1 MLNKYL
7 FKIITILF
15 IIYCLPCFLAGR
27 HFFLCEYAFAQNN
40 PEPVIVDGDKVEV
53 ISGENKVEAE
63 GNISIIY
70 RGSKLTCD
78 KIVVDTLTKDA
89 LASGNVRIESKKAVI
104 LADKAKYNLDTQKG
118 LLYNARILSSPFY
131 ARAEFVEKI
140 SDKEIK
146 MYKGYFT
153 TCDRERPHYRFKG
166 KSIDFILGEKIHARD
181 LSFMLFNSTLA
192 YIPQYT
198 HPLNDNRP
206 RVTVTPGLSKD
217 WGLYVLSA
225 WRYYINEDFRGRIHL
240 DYRERKDFASGFDTK
255 YNTNLFGEGFLR
267 TYYMNER
274 SVENFKHPWK
284 ESLVEN
290 FKEELLKKPVDEEG
304 RQTVEKERFRISLRH
319 NWDIDKDTTFKVE
332 YNRFSDAEMLQDYFL
347 REHDM
352 NASTS
357 SYALFTHLMPFAS
370 FSILT
375 QKRTNRFNSI
385 VEKLP
390 EVKLD
395 ISNTEIGESNIYYSG
410 VTSAANLNY
419 KTASPSDAAD
429 HTNRIDTYNKISY
442 PKKIAFIEVSP
453 FAAGR
458 FTYYDRDIDSGSAN
472 TYRGVFET
480 GIDMSTKFYR
490 IFDIETNFL
499 RLDLHKLRHIITPSI
514 KYSYR
519 HDPTVASS
527 KFFSFDGI
535 DSIAKSNGMT
545 LGLEN
550 KLQTKRGGKSVD
562 LVRFTMDTDY
572 TFHPEPQYSAFGNI
586 NFDLEVVPYK
596 WVRFEADSTYDREDK
611 AFKTANFDL
620 VLRGAKEENNYD
632 EDGYKFFFGAGYRYQ
647 RNDNNQIT
655 TQLTYRLNPDW
666 KFRFYE
672 RWERETGG
680 LREQEYTIYKD
691 LHCWQ
696 VGINYKVRR
705 DYGEEIFL
713 VFKIKAFPDSGVEFN
728 TSYHAPKEGELSY

>member
-1 MLNKYL
+1 MLKKYL
-7 FKIITILF
+7 FQIITILF

-27 HFFLCEYAFAQNN
+27 HFFLYGHAFAQEK
-40 PEPVIVDGDKVEV
+40 PEPIIVDGDRVEV
-53 ISGENKVEAE
+53 ISGENKIKAE

-78 KIVVDTLTKDA
+78 EIVVDTLTKDA
-89 LASGNVRIESKKAVI
+89 FASGNVRLESKRAVI

-118 LLYNARILSSPFY
+118 LLYNARILSAPFY

-146 MYKGYFT
+146 MHNGYFT

-166 KSIDFILGEKIHARD
+166 KTIDFVLGEKINARD
-181 LSFMLFNSTLA
+181 LSFVLFNSSLA

-217 WGLYVLSA
+217 WGIYVLSA
-225 WRYYINEDFRGRIHL
+225 WRYYFNEDFKGRIHL

-290 FKEELLKKPVDEEG
+290 IKEEILNTEVDEVG

-319 NWDIDKDTTFKVE
+319 NWDIDKDTAFKVE
-332 YNRFSDAEMLQDYFL
+332 YNRLSDASLLKDYFF

-352 NASTS
+352 DVSTS
-357 SYALFTHLMPFAS
+357 SYALFTHLMPFS
-370 FSILT
+370 TFSVLT
-375 QKRTNRFNSI
+375 QKRTNRFNSE

-395 ISNTEIGESNIYYSG
+395 ISSTEIGESNFYYSG
-410 VTSAANLNY
+410 VVSAVNFNN
-419 KTASPSDAAD
+419 KVASPSDDTD
-429 HTNRIDTYNKISY
+429 HVNRIDNYSKLSY
-442 PKKIAFIEVSP
+442 PKKIAFIETSP
-453 FAAGR
+453 FVAGR
-458 FTYYDRDIDSGSAN
+458 FTYYDRDLDSDSDN
-472 TYRGVFET
+472 TYRGLFET

-490 IFDIETNFL
+490 VFDIDTDFL
-499 RLDLHKLRHIITPSI
+499 KLDINKLRHIITPSVG
-514 KYSYR
+514 YNYR
-519 HDPTVASS
+519 HAPTVDSS
-527 KFFSFDGI
+527 NFFGFDGI
-535 DSIAKSNGMT
+535 DSISKSNSMV

-562 LVRFTMDTDY
+562 LVRFTMDTSY
-572 TFHPEPQYSAFGNI
+572 TFHLEPQGSRFGNI
-586 NFDLEVVPYK
+586 NLDLEVAPYS
-596 WVRFEADSTYDREDK
+596 WVRFEADSVYDKDDR

-620 VLRGAKEENNYD
+620 VLSGDKEDNDYD
-632 EDGYKFFFGAGYRYQ
+632 DDDYKFFFGAGYRYE
-647 RNDNNQIT
+647 RKTSNQFT
-655 TQLTYRLNPDW
+655 TQLTYRLNKDW
-666 KFRFYE
+666 KFRVYE
-672 RWERETGG
+672 RWEQETGG

-696 VGINYKVRR
+696 VGLNYNVRR
-705 DYGEEIFL
+705 DHGEGIFL
-713 VFKIKAFPDSGVEFN
+713 VFKIKAFPESGVEFN
-728 TSYHAPKEGELSY
+728 TSYHAPKNR